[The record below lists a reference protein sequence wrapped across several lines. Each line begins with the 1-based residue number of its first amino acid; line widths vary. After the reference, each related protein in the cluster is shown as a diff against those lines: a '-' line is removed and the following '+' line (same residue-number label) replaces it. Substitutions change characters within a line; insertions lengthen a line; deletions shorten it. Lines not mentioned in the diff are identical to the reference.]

1 MFLTL
6 LKRAVK
12 SALHQAVEEWSLECG
27 LSRTVVEE
35 MRAHRQAL
43 AAQAEADAARADAR
57 AALALNVADEDE
69 MRPTVL
75 LMPSA
80 ARITTADIREGC
92 LPPLED
98 QEESPSSLNTQ
109 EDAALQ
115 QDSKDACPPS
125 GDEILLLQWV
135 HRQRD
140 QEIGWAD
147 IAQQAASAGHTL
159 SEDALRMR
167 HRRWLEK
174 NNPPSDDQ
182 PPAA

>member
-6 LKRAVK
+6 LKRVVK

-27 LSRTVVEE
+27 LPRTVVEE

-57 AALALNVADEDE
+57 AAMALGVEDDEAR
-69 MRPTVL
+69 MSTVL

-80 ARITTADIREGC
+80 ARITTTSIEDGC
-92 LPPLED
+92 S
-98 QEESPSSLNTQ
+98 SPVDRQ
-109 EDAALQ
+109 
-115 QDSKDACPPS
+115 DACPPP
-125 GDEILLLQWV
+125 GDETLLLQWV
-135 HRQRD
+135 HRQRE
-140 QEIGWAD
+140 QEATWAD
-147 IAQQAASAGHTL
+147 IAQKAASAGHTI

-167 HRRWLEK
+167 HRRWVEK
-174 NNPPSDDQ
+174 NNPPSDDH